1 MKVSTLKA
9 EWLVDKD
16 KTRTKIRKVLH
27 KWSGTRQEGGML
39 GNSAEELGVSR
50 MTLYR
55 LIQDDKELKK
65 YVADHDF
72 RYQRMKRP

>member
-1 MKVSTLKA
+1 
-9 EWLVDKD
+9 
-16 KTRTKIRKVLH
+16 
-27 KWSGTRQEGGML
+27 ML
-39 GNSAEELGVSR
+39 GNTAEELGVSR

-72 RYQRMKRP
+72 RYQRMPRRG